1 MSAHRILVSTAIG
14 ISVLSV
20 LSAHAQ
26 DTYPNQPV
34 KMIVPY
40 PAGGGTDIVGRF
52 LGEQM
57 RKTLGQNVIVD
68 NRPGASAMIGTAAV
82 AKAAA
87 DGYNIL
93 VTAGEIAVNPH
104 LYKDMQYD
112 WEKDLIP
119 LSLLV
124 KVPNVLAV
132 HTEVPAKNVQELIA
146 YAKANPRKLTFSS
159 SGIGNPQQ
167 LAGEL
172 LNKLAGIEVMHVPY
186 KGAAPQIADVAG
198 KHITMTFAS
207 IGAAKPFIDN
217 GKLKAIAVTSG
228 ARVSMMPNVPALAE
242 YPPLASYELVNFFGM
257 FGPSK
262 LPDAIIRKLNAAA
275 VQGMKNPELAAK
287 MKEMG
292 FEPAT
297 NSPEQFAVYVRAES
311 KKFQAIIAQA
321 NIKPE

>member
-1 MSAHRILVSTAIG
+1 MNDPRYAVGFSLLAAALTPTLA
-14 ISVLSV
+14 
-20 LSAHAQ
+20 AAQ
-26 DTYPNQPV
+26 DAYPSQPI

-40 PAGGGTDIVGRF
+40 PAGGGTDIVAR
-52 LGEQM
+52 LVGEQM
-57 RKTLGQNVIVD
+57 RKPLGQSVIVD
-68 NRPGASAMIGTAAV
+68 NRPGASGMIGTAAV

-87 DGYNIL
+87 DGYSVL

-104 LYKDMQYD
+104 MYKEMQYD
-112 WEKDLIP
+112 WEKDIAP

-132 HTEVPAKNVQELIA
+132 HADVPAKNVQELIA
-146 YAKANPRKLTFSS
+146 YAKANPRKLSFSS

-172 LNKLAGIEVMHVPY
+172 LNKLAGIEIMHVPY

-217 GKLKAIAVTSG
+217 GKLRAIGVTS
-228 ARVSMMPNVPALAE
+228 ATRVSMMPNVPALAE
-242 YPPLASYELVNFFGM
+242 YPPLASYELVNFFGLY
-257 FGPSK
+257 GPSR
-262 LPDAIIRKLNAAA
+262 LPDPVLRKLNAAA
-275 VQGMKNPELAAK
+275 VQAMKVPELVAK

-297 NSPEQFAVYVRAES
+297 NSPEQFAAYVRAES
-311 KKFQAIIAQA
+311 KKFQAIIVQA